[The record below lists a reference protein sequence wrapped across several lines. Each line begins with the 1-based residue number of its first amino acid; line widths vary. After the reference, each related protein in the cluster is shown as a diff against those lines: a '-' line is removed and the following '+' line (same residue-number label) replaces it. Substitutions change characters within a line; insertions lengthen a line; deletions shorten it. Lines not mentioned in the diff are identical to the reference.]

1 MPTGPRDF
9 VFETGVATTNS
20 SSEAT
25 ITLNCFR
32 LDEVPCVILT
42 SFDTTG
48 NANANLTDL
57 SFIGSA
63 WTAKIITSAPNITV
77 YYRAI
82 TATAGN
88 AEPFNLI
95 TQNFLYLLT
104 QNNDQIQIQI
114 P

>member
-9 VFETGVATTNS
+9 VFETGVATTDDN
-20 SSEAT
+20 SEAT
-25 ITLNCFR
+25 ITLNCFKS
-32 LDEVPCVILT
+32 DETPCVILT

-57 SFIGSA
+57 SFGGSA
-63 WTAKIITSAPNITV
+63 WTAKIITSAPHITV

-82 TATAGN
+82 TATEGN
-88 AEPFNLI
+88 VDPFNLI
-95 TQNFLYLLT
+95 TQNFLYLIT

>member
-9 VFETGVATTNS
+9 VFETGVATTDDD
-20 SSEAT
+20 SEAA
-25 ITLNCFR
+25 ITLDCFGP
-32 LDEVPCVILT
+32 DEVPCVVLT

-57 SFIGSA
+57 SFVGSV
-63 WTAKIITSAPNITV
+63 WTAKIITSAPHITV

-82 TATAGN
+82 SATRGN
-88 AEPFNLI
+88 AEGFSLI
-95 TQNFLYLLT
+95 TQNLLNILT
-104 QNNDQIQIQI
+104 QGNDQILIQL

>member
-9 VFETGVATTNS
+9 VFETGVATTDS
-20 SSEAT
+20 SSEAV
-25 ITLNCFR
+25 IVLNCFKS
-32 LDEVPCVILT
+32 DEVPCIILT

-48 NANANLTDL
+48 NANANITDL
-57 SFIGSA
+57 SFVGPG
-63 WTAKIITSAPNITV
+63 WTAKIITSAPNVTV

-88 AEPFNLI
+88 ADPFSLI
-95 TQNFLYLLT
+95 AQNFLYLLT